1 MVNFHYIICNIP
13 NKDKYH
19 VKKLVF
25 INKKLE
31 SSDDF
36 FLSEEKVNNLKSE
49 FSEDMI
55 TEVNESKID
64 LNSFLKSINLF
75 CP

>member
-55 TEVNESKID
+55 TNVNESKID

-75 CP
+75 CT